1 VVARRRRIVRA
12 GMTIRFLIAHAYSIG
27 GTIRTTFQTAG
38 KLAEDHEVEVVSV
51 YRLRNEPG
59 LELDPRVRL
68 RVLTDLRPASVR
80 RVVGPAV
87 GRSSRLIHPDD
98 SRYPM
103 FNLLTDAALLRFLKS
118 TRDGVLVG
126 TRPGLNLAIAGH
138 ARAGVI
144 RIGQDHMNLDYPP
157 GLLRAFVERYPRLD
171 AVNALT
177 EETAAGYR
185 ELLGPG
191 ARVFC
196 IPNAAPPTPGKRAAL
211 DAPLVVAAGGLTR
224 RKGFDRLLEAWAR
237 LAPDHPQWRLRIFGD
252 GPYRGDLD
260 RLIDELGIRRSAR
273 LCGHS
278 PRLLEEL
285 AGASV
290 FAMTSR
296 KEGFPMV
303 ILEAMSVGLPVVAY
317 DCPTGPR
324 DMVSDGV
331 DGHVVPDG
339 RTRLFTEALG
349 GLMRD
354 ADRRRRFGAAAQAK
368 VKQYRIDAIADRWDA
383 CFRELAA
390 AKNGRPTGSLR
401 GGATIRARA

>member
-1 VVARRRRIVRA
+1 MV
-12 GMTIRFLIAHAYSIG
+12 IRFLIAHAYSVG

-38 KLAEDHEVEVVSV
+38 KLADDHEVEVVSV
-51 YRLRNEPG
+51 YRFRARPE

-68 RVLTDLRPASVR
+68 RALTDLRPASVR
-80 RVVGPAV
+80 RALRPLAD
-87 GRSSRLIHPDD
+87 RPSRLIHPDD
-98 SRYPM
+98 ARYPM

-126 TRPGLNLAIAGH
+126 TRPGLNLAIASH
-138 ARAGVI
+138 ARNGVV

-157 GLLRAFVERYPRLD
+157 ALVDAMAERYPRLD

-177 EETAAGYR
+177 EDTADGYR

-191 ARVFC
+191 TRVLS
-196 IPNAAPPTPGKRAAL
+196 IPNAAPPAPGRRAAL
-211 DAPLVVAAGGLTR
+211 DAPVVVAAGGLSR
-224 RKGFDRLLEAWAR
+224 RKGFDRLLKAWAR
-237 LAPDHPQWRLRIFGD
+237 LAPDHPEWRLRIFGN
-252 GPYRGDLD
+252 GPD
-260 RLIDELGIRRSAR
+260 RRELEQLIDELGIRRSAR
-273 LCGHS
+273 MCGHS
-278 PRLLEEL
+278 PRLLDEL
-285 AGASV
+285 ASASV

-324 DMVSDGV
+324 EIITDGL
-331 DGHVVPDG
+331 DGHVVPNG
-339 RTRLFTEALG
+339 RTRLLTEALG

-354 ADRRRRFGAAAQAK
+354 ADRRRRFGTAAVEK
-368 VKQYRIDAIADRWDA
+368 VTQYGIDGIAERWDA

-390 AKNGRPTGSLR
+390 AKDGRATGSR
-401 GGATIRARA
+401 HGGATARARA

>member
-1 VVARRRRIVRA
+1 MLIRI
-12 GMTIRFLIAHAYSIG
+12 LIAHAYSVG

-38 KLAEDHEVEVVSV
+38 KLADDHEVEVVSV
-51 YRLRNEPG
+51 YRLRDEPG

-68 RVLTDLRPASVR
+68 RVLTDLRRDSVR
-80 RVVGPAV
+80 RAVRPLV
-87 GRSSRLIHPDD
+87 GRPSRLIHPDD
-98 SRYPM
+98 ARYPM

-118 TRDGVLVG
+118 TRGGVLVG
-126 TRPGLNLAIAGH
+126 TRPGLNLAIARH
-138 ARAGVI
+138 AHQGVV
-144 RIGQDHMNLDYPP
+144 RVGQDHMNLDYPP
-157 GLLRAFVERYPRLD
+157 GLLRSIADRYPRLD

-177 EETAAGYR
+177 EDTADGYR

-191 ARVFC
+191 VRVVC
-196 IPNAAPPTPGKRAAL
+196 IPNASPSSSGRRAAL
-211 DAPLVVAAGGLTR
+211 DAPVVVAAGGLTR
-224 RKGFDRLLEAWAR
+224 RKGFDRLLRAWAR
-237 LAPDHPQWRLRIFGD
+237 LAPDHPDWRLRIFGD
-252 GPYRGDLD
+252 GPD
-260 RLIDELGIRRSAR
+260 RDEFDQLIDDLGIRRSAR

-285 AGASV
+285 ASASV

-324 DMVSDGV
+324 DIITEGV
-331 DGHVVPDG
+331 DGHVVPNG

-349 GLMRD
+349 KLMLD
-354 ADRRRRFGAAAQAK
+354 ADRRRLLGAGALEK

-390 AKNGRPTGSLR
+390 AKNGAATGSRR
-401 GGATIRARA
+401 GDATARARV

>member
-1 VVARRRRIVRA
+1 MI
-12 GMTIRFLIAHAYSIG
+12 IRFLIAHAYSVG

-38 KLAEDHEVEVVSV
+38 KLADDHDVEVMSV
-51 YRLRNEPG
+51 YRLRDRPG

-68 RVLTDLRPASVR
+68 RALTDLRPARVR
-80 RVVGPAV
+80 RAARPAV
-87 GRSSRLIHPDD
+87 SRPSRLIHPADA
-98 SRYPM
+98 RYPM
-103 FNLLTDAALLRFLKS
+103 FNLLTDAALMRFLKS

-126 TRPGLNLAIAGH
+126 TRPGLNLAMARH
-138 ARAGVI
+138 ARAGVV
-144 RIGQDHMNLDYPP
+144 RIGQDHMNLDYPSA
-157 GLLRAFVERYPRLD
+157 LLSAIAERYPRLD

-177 EETAAGYR
+177 EDTAAGYR
-185 ELLGPG
+185 ELLGP
-191 ARVFC
+191 ATRVVC
-196 IPNAAPPTPGKRAAL
+196 IPNAAPPLPGRRAAL
-211 DAPLVVAAGGLTR
+211 DAPVVVAAGGLTR
-224 RKGFDRLLEAWAR
+224 RKGFDRLLQAWAR
-237 LAPDHPQWRLRIFGD
+237 LAPDHPDWRLRIFGD
-252 GPYRGDLD
+252 GPYRGELEQH
-260 RLIDELGIRRSAR
+260 IDDLGIRRSAR

-278 PRLLEEL
+278 QRLLDEL

-324 DMVSDGV
+324 DIVSDGV

-349 GLMRD
+349 GLMQD
-354 ADRRRRFGAAAQAK
+354 ADRRRRFGVAALEKAT
-368 VKQYRIDAIADRWDA
+368 QYRIDAIADRWDD

-390 AKNGRPTGSLR
+390 AKDGSATGSR
-401 GGATIRARA
+401 HGGATARARA